1 MNAKQLVTAQSLY
14 DVVKSHRV
22 VDHPWIK
29 NELKTG
35 KAKPGRVQAMAKQL
49 IIYHDNIIQLY
60 GPMYMNNADYKVR
73 RLFVD
78 KMLRPIKVNGTKL
91 RLGEGAHAELARE
104 FARGVGVSA
113 NVAKKPKASALVQ
126 ERIDRMIATL
136 ERPQYWVTLGACAA
150 AESQMKGLNT
160 AMAKALK
167 THYKVKDESL
177 KVFKAP
183 MLFDGNDLDRA
194 LDMCKDEFD
203 QLRIQYY
210 TERFRD
216 EWYDLWDAVF
226 TSGR

>member
-22 VDHPWIK
+22 VDHPWFK

-35 KAKPGRVQAMAKQL
+35 KAKPGRVQAMTKQL
-49 IIYHDNIIQLY
+49 IVYYDNIIQLY

-78 KMLRPIKVNGTKL
+78 KMLKPIKLNGTKL
-91 RLGEGAHAELARE
+91 RLGEGAHAELARQL
-104 FARGVGVSA
+104 ARAVGVSA
-113 NVAKKPKASALVQ
+113 NVAKNPKASALVA

-150 AESQMKGLNT
+150 AENQMKGLHT

-167 THYKVKDESL
+167 THYKVKDKHL

-183 MLFDGNDLDRA
+183 MLFNREDLDRA
-194 LDMCKDEFD
+194 LGMCTDEFD